1 MGFFPF
7 NMHLGPIMLRIFHS
21 LPRTHKLLLLPVAT
35 MVTVLGTHKIL
46 AVFNEADVTT
56 STNKQVNLAV
66 AVPTSAVDTQALDQ
80 LISTSTQSPD
90 STAVDHNIVGQAIPL
105 ADLTPREIVDLD
117 FLKTA
122 QARESGPSIGGTEF
136 QTQLPSAVAIA
147 PDQPMPVT
155 PPAANANRVALDTQA
170 IHIARQLFEEHE
182 EELVGGTSYEDFS
195 TDPMILDGD
204 KIELENELVAKEDFV
219 PQWETYTVQPGDTF
233 AVMAERTF
241 GLGYS
246 EVLRLLD
253 SLPNDKALTNW
264 HVGDNIDFQL
274 DEEGQLLALRVMD
287 DARSGYLIERDAEQ
301 HTFDVAEIEKAG
313 EATQRLFAGTVS
325 GSFAG
330 SASATGLSHA
340 EVAELSNLLAK
351 KIDFRRDTRRGD
363 RFQVL
368 VEADMIEGK
377 TLDSRILAAKYE
389 GARAELTV
397 VRNSKD
403 DRFYTPDGHSLDPAF
418 HRYPFEGDYRISSPF
433 NLRRHHPISGRIS
446 PHRGTDFAMR
456 TGSVVEAPADGR
468 VIKTAFQAGGAGN
481 YLVIRHDNGYK
492 TRYMH
497 LSKSLVKEGDRVTMG
512 EKIALSG
519 NTGGSTGPHLH
530 YEVMVNNRAVDAM
543 RVKLPENKSLSGQAL
558 AAFKQE
564 SEQLLAK
571 LDTVEGAQ
579 LASTS
584 ASSQRPSDGS

>member
-1 MGFFPF
+1 
-7 NMHLGPIMLRIFHS
+7 MLRIFHS

-46 AVFNEADVTT
+46 AVSNETDITT
-56 STNKQVNLAV
+56 GTPKQVSLAL

-80 LISTSTQSPD
+80 AVPKRAQSSSSSIIGRD
-90 STAVDHNIVGQAIPL
+90 IPL
-105 ADLTPREIVDLD
+105 IALTAQEVVDLN
-117 FLKTA
+117 FIETA
-122 QARESGPSIGGTEF
+122 QARETD
-136 QTQLPSAVAIA
+136 PSADLTVLQPQAPRAVANA
-147 PDQPMPVT
+147 PTQPAPASQ
-155 PPAANANRVALDTQA
+155 PPADEIALDAQA
-170 IHIARQLFEEHE
+170 LHIALQLFDDPEQD
-182 EELVGGTSYEDFS
+182 LIGGTSYEDLS

-204 KIELENELVAKEDFV
+204 EVELENELVAKEEFV
-219 PQWETYTVQPGDTF
+219 PQWETYTVQKGDTF

-253 SLPNDKALTNW
+253 SLPNDEALTNW
-264 HVGDNIDFQL
+264 RVGDNIDFQL
-274 DEEGQLLALRVMD
+274 DEEGQLLALRVMN
-287 DARSGYLIERDAEQ
+287 DARSGYLIERNAEQ
-301 HTFDVAEIEKAG
+301 QTFDIANIEKAG

-330 SASATGLSHA
+330 SAGATGLSYS
-340 EVAELSNLLAK
+340 EVAELSNLLSK

-363 RFQVL
+363 HFQVL
-368 VEADMIEGK
+368 VEADMVEGK
-377 TLDSRILAAKYE
+377 TLDSRILAARYE
-389 GARAELTV
+389 GERTELTV
-397 VRNSKD
+397 VRNPED
-403 DRFYTPDGHSLDPAF
+403 DRFYTPDGQSLDPAF
-418 HRYPFEGDYRISSPF
+418 DRYPFEGHHRISSPF
-433 NLRRHHPISGRIS
+433 NLRRHHPITGRIS

-497 LSKSLVKEGDRVTMG
+497 LSKSLVKEGERVTMG
-512 EKIALSG
+512 QKIALSG

-530 YEVMVNNRAVDAM
+530 YEVMVNNRQVDAM

-558 AAFKQE
+558 ASFKQQ

-571 LDTVEGAQ
+571 LETSGGAQ
-579 LASTS
+579 LARAST
-584 ASSQRPSDGS
+584 PSKRNPDGS

>member
-1 MGFFPF
+1 
-7 NMHLGPIMLRIFHS
+7 MLRIFHS

-46 AVFNEADVTT
+46 AVFNETDVTT
-56 STNKQVNLAV
+56 GTNKQVNLAL
-66 AVPTSAVDTQALDQ
+66 AAPTSAVDTQTLDQ
-80 LISTSTQSPD
+80 VVSESAPSSD
-90 STAVDHNIVGQAIPL
+90 SAIVVGQDIPL
-105 ADLTPREIVDLD
+105 VALTAQEIVDLNFID
-117 FLKTA
+117 TA
-122 QARESGPSIGGTEF
+122 RAQEQSTDRTVLQP
-136 QTQLPSAVAIA
+136 QPPSAVAIA
-147 PDQPMPVT
+147 QPAPATQPDDSAFDPQAMQI
-155 PPAANANRVALDTQA
+155 AL
-170 IHIARQLFEEHE
+170 HLFDDSQGED
-182 EELVGGTSYEDFS
+182 LIGGTSYEDLS

-204 KIELENELVAKEDFV
+204 EIELENELVAKEEFV
-219 PQWETYTVQPGDTF
+219 PQWETYTVQQGDTF

-253 SLPNDKALTNW
+253 SLPDDKALTSW
-264 HVGDNIDFQL
+264 RVGDNIDFQL
-274 DEEGQLLALRVMD
+274 DEEGQLMALRVMN

-301 HTFDVAEIEKAG
+301 HTFDVANIEKAG

-330 SASATGLSHA
+330 SASATGLSYG
-340 EVAELSNLLAK
+340 EVAELSSLLSK
-351 KIDFRRDTRRGD
+351 KIDFRRDSRRGD

-368 VEADMIEGK
+368 VEADMVEGK
-377 TLDSRILAAKYE
+377 ALDSRILAAQYE
-389 GARAELTV
+389 GERTELTV
-397 VRNSKD
+397 VRNSED
-403 DRFYTPDGHSLDPAF
+403 DRFYTPNGQSLDPAF
-418 HRYPFEGDYRISSPF
+418 NRYPFEGDHRISSPF
-433 NLRRHHPISGRIS
+433 NLRRHHPITGRIS

-530 YEVMVNNRAVDAM
+530 YEVMVNNRQVDAM

-564 SEQLLAK
+564 SKQLLAK
-571 LDTVEGAQ
+571 LDTSDGAQ
-579 LASTS
+579 LAR
-584 ASSQRPSDGS
+584 ASSSDKRTPDGS